1 MIRYFKINDPYRL
14 LTLFLFIVA
23 TRTAVI
29 FIGFPSSFSNYSS
42 ISQDSEQFGILFLW
56 IIQLIEFAFGAS
68 LIPSIVLSSLLV
80 FVQAFSLNSILI
92 RSKALTHNTYLP
104 AAIYILVL
112 SASPEFMLL
121 SPALFTITFV
131 MIGLN
136 YMFFHLQY
144 RGTEEN
150 ILSTGVVFGLASLFD
165 PSSAVFIILLFSVYL
180 FYSSTLNRR
189 YFLLLFGVF
198 FPYLLLWLLY
208 LYKGEG
214 QEFWLQISN
223 KIFMIDSEFLI
234 PIKQLLI
241 LVSLPL
247 LVSIISVSR
256 TLTGVGLTVHQII
269 IQKTFLLLGF
279 FSIIALIITDEISSS
294 ALIYLAPTLAF
305 FIAQFLLSGERKW
318 ISETVFAIILIWS
331 LAFLFLPLLAPSAL
345 PISYDGLLK

>member
-29 FIGFPSSFSNYSS
+29 IIGFRSNFSTYYSLS
-42 ISQDSEQFGILFLW
+42 PDSEQLGTLYLW
-56 IIQLIEFAFGAS
+56 ITELLQFAFGAS

-92 RSKALTHNTYLP
+92 RNKALTQNTYLP
-104 AAIYILVL
+104 AAIYILIL

-121 SPALFTITFV
+121 SPALFAVTFI

-165 PSSAVFIILLFSVYL
+165 PSSAVFILLLFTVYI
-180 FYSSTLNRR
+180 FFSSTLNRR

-198 FPYLLLWLLY
+198 FPYLLIWLFYLW
-208 LYKGEG
+208 KGES
-214 QEFWLQISN
+214 QEFWFHVSN
-223 KIFMIDSEFLI
+223 NLFITDSEFLI
-234 PIKQLLI
+234 PINQLLI
-241 LVSLPL
+241 VVSLPL
-247 LVSIISVSR
+247 LISAISVSQ
-256 TLTGVGLTVHQII
+256 TLMGIGLTVHQII
-269 IQKTFLLLGF
+269 IQKTFLILGF
-279 FSIIALIITDEISSS
+279 FSIVSMTISDEITST

-305 FIAQFLLSGERKW
+305 FVAQFLLTRKRKRMP
-318 ISETVFAIILIWS
+318 EVVFLILLIWG
-331 LAFLFLPLLAPSAL
+331 LAFLFLPILAPNIL

>member
-14 LTLFLFIVA
+14 LTLFIFIVV

-29 FIGFPSSFSNYSS
+29 IIDFPSNFSTYYSL
-42 ISQDSEQFGILFLW
+42 SQDSEKLGTLFLW
-56 IIQLIEFAFGAS
+56 ITELIRFAFGTS

-92 RSKALTHNTYLP
+92 RSKALTQNTYLP

-121 SPALFTITFV
+121 SPALFAVTFI

-165 PSSAVFIILLFSVYL
+165 PSSAVFIVLLFAVYI

-189 YFLLLFGVF
+189 YFLLLFGVI
-198 FPYLLLWLLY
+198 FPYLLLWLFY
-208 LYKGEG
+208 LWRGEG
-214 QEFWLQISN
+214 QEFWFQVSN
-223 KIFMIDSEFLI
+223 NLFITDSEFLV
-234 PIKQLLI
+234 PINQLLI

-247 LVSIISVSR
+247 LISIISVSQ
-256 TLTGVGLTVHQII
+256 TLTGVGLSVHQII

-279 FSIIALIITDEISSS
+279 FSIVSMTISDAISSN

-305 FIAQFLLSGERKW
+305 FVAQFLLTRERKW
-318 ISETVFAIILIWS
+318 IAEVIFVIIFIWS
-331 LAFLFLPLLAPSAL
+331 ITFLFLPLLAPNIL